1 MAETK
6 NTARDITNQ
15 LWAMANE
22 LRGNMDASEFRNY
35 ILGFLFYRY
44 LSENQEAYLKAQD
57 LLDIQAGESVNDAY
71 LREASGDDLN
81 DYLED
86 IAGSLGYAMP
96 PESTWATI
104 VNKVEQDEIR
114 TSDFQDMFDNFE
126 KNALLNPN
134 SRADFRGI
142 FTDINLGTET

>member
-1 MAETK
+1 MAESQ
-6 NTARDITNQ
+6 NSARSITNQ

-44 LSENQEAYLKAQD
+44 LSENQETYLKTQD
-57 LLDIQAGESVNDAY
+57 LLDLKGDESVNEAY
-71 LREASGDDLN
+71 LREATGDDLN
-81 DYLED
+81 DYLQD
-86 IAGSLGYAMP
+86 IAESLGYAMP

-104 VNKVEQDEIR
+104 VSKVEQDEIR

-126 KNALLNPN
+126 KKCVTK
-134 SRADFRGI
+134 S
-142 FTDINLGTET
+142 